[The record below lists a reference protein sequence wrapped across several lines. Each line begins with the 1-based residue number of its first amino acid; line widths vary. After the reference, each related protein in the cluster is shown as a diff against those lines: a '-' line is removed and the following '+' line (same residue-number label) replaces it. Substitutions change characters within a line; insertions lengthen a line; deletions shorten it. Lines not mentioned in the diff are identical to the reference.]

1 MMKDP
6 NYWKNY
12 LLKIDAGVIER
23 NLKRTTCKSR
33 GLNLSLKYFEKDR
46 NASNILLIGG
56 TGGYSLFGVEMM
68 YEMHMRNYNVFG
80 IDFQGHGDSE
90 GKRGDFTIGELVE
103 NCSDAAKYIF
113 TNFNDRIGAI
123 GPSIGGFITFYLGLA
138 HGPVKSI
145 SCQNPAILTEKKFQ
159 GEVTKKAKGILP
171 LAKLVATLFPKLKI
185 PVTLYVDFKGF
196 PETEREKEIFEKNEK
211 DPDTVKWYT
220 LRAAMSQILTPPPNP
235 IGEMRI
241 PTMFLVPTRDKLM
254 SVSYVRD
261 LYDRLPPIKKKF
273 VEVNGG
279 HWWMLSHSKEAA
291 QVICDWFDETL

>member
-1 MMKDP
+1 MMKAP

-56 TGGYSLFGVEMM
+56 TGGYALFGVEMM
-68 YEMHMRNYNVFG
+68 YEMHLRNYNVFG

-90 GKRGDFTIGELVE
+90 GKREDFTIGELVE

-159 GEVTKKAKGILP
+159 DEVTKKAKGILP

-235 IGEMRI
+235 IEEIKRI
-241 PTMFLVPTRDKLM
+241 LE
-254 SVSYVRD
+254 SQS
-261 LYDRLPPIKKKF
+261 
-273 VEVNGG
+273 G
-279 HWWMLSHSKEAA
+279 
-291 QVICDWFDETL
+291 

>member
-1 MMKDP
+1 MKNP

-12 LLKIDAGVIER
+12 VYETDPEEIEG
-23 NLKRTTCKSR
+23 NLRQATFKSR

-46 NASNILLIGG
+46 NAPNILLIGG
-56 TGGYSLFGVEMM
+56 TSIYSLFGADIM
-68 YEMHMRNYNVFG
+68 YEMHLRDYNVFG
-80 IDFQGHGDSE
+80 VDFQGHGDSE

-103 NCSDAAKYIF
+103 NCSDAAKYISA
-113 TNFNDRIGAI
+113 NFNDRIGAI
-123 GPSIGGFITFYLGLA
+123 GASLGGFVTLYLGLA

-159 GEVTKKAKGILP
+159 DEVTQKAKGVLP
-171 LAKLVATLFPKLKI
+171 LAKLLAKLFPKVKI

-196 PETEREKEIFEKNEK
+196 PETERERKIFEKSIK

-220 LRAAMSQILTPPPNP
+220 LRTAMSQILTSPPNP
-235 IGEMRI
+235 LEELRI

-261 LYDRLPPIKKKF
+261 LYDRLPPVKKKS
-273 VEVNGG
+273 VEVDGG
-279 HWWMLSHSKEAA
+279 HWWMLSHPREAA
-291 QVICDWFDETL
+291 KEICDWFDETL